1 MWVSN
6 LKEIL
11 NCRSHAVAL
20 TIFLKKQEYWPA
32 DIILFHILTPWSKG
46 PYGTEQQEYIP
57 KLVSDINSYGDKIKI
72 AVHVGDIKGG
82 GDLCNDSY
90 FQYVKDDYFG
100 IIDAPV
106 LLTPGDNEWT
116 DCHREGAGGYNPLER
131 LAKLRSLF
139 FPTINRASGGMREA
153 RLDSQA
159 LHSPYGDFVEN
170 NMWQESTALFATF
183 HCVGSNNDRV
193 PWSGLPEGDFTDARV
208 ASYTLRD
215 AANVAWLE
223 KVFQRA
229 AYTQAE
235 GIALFTQC
243 GIWPAYELANDIP
256 IYGFDFTAQTLAR
269 LSAKFN
275 RTVWLINGDQHDFV
289 ILKPFTVDA
298 VHPDTARYG
307 KPDANIYRIH
317 GEQYDAPGFT
327 AFTLETVDLYDPERE
342 GYDPNLIHEWFE
354 LKVRP
359 GLGDDI
365 FAFERHQIY
374 KD

>member
-1 MWVSN
+1 M
-6 LKEIL
+6 
-11 NCRSHAVAL
+11 
-20 TIFLKKQEYWPA
+20 
-32 DIILFHILTPWSKG
+32 
-46 PYGTEQQEYIP
+46 
-57 KLVSDINSYGDKIKI
+57 
-72 AVHVGDIKGG
+72 HVGDIKTGS
-82 GDLCNDSY
+82 DLCNDSY

-100 IIDAPV
+100 LFEAPV

-116 DCHREGAGGYNPLER
+116 DCHREAAGRYNPLER
-131 LAKLRSLF
+131 LAKLRTLF
-139 FPTINRASGGMREA
+139 FPTINGASGGQREA
-153 RLDSQA
+153 RLETQA

-183 HCVGSNNDRV
+183 HCVGSNNNRR
-193 PWSGLPEGDFTDARV
+193 PWSDLPDGDFPDARV

-215 AANVAWLE
+215 KANVAWLE

-229 AYTQAE
+229 IFTQAE
-235 GIALFTQC
+235 GIALITHC
-243 GIWPAYELANDIP
+243 AMWPGKDIAEGDP
-256 IYGFDFTAQTLAR
+256 LYGFDLTAQTLAR

-289 ILKPFTVDA
+289 VLKPFTVDA

-307 KPDANIYRIH
+307 EPQANIYRIH
-317 GEQYDAPGFT
+317 GEQYDAPKFT
-327 AFTLETVDLYDPERE
+327 TFTLETVEEEEDSERE
-342 GYDPNLIHEWFE
+342 DYDPNLIHEWFE

-365 FAFERHQIY
+365 FAYKRHKIY